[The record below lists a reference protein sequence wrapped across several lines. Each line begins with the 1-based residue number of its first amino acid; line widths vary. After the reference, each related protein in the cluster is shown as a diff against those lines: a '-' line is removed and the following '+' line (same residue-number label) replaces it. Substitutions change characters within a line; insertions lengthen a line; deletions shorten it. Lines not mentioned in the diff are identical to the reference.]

1 MKKHLSK
8 LKNFGSVCLIFFL
21 FTGLQ
26 QVQAQQQD
34 RKFQAFDV
42 VQDYKGAKHLV
53 LHVLANFQKGT
64 TQVIVSKSVDGK
76 NWEKV
81 SVLSIQKDY
90 KASFQ
95 NMPLSIELD
104 EVERL
109 LKNINSQ
116 VHFRLV
122 PVQNGAENKA
132 CNFAQISKE
141 KLLSLQADADLA
153 NYLTQRDK

>member
-8 LKNFGSVCLIFFL
+8 LKDFGFVCLVTFL

-34 RKFQAFDV
+34 RKFQSFDV

-53 LHVLANFQKGT
+53 LHLLVNFQKGT
-64 TQVIVSKSVDGK
+64 SKVIISQSVDGK
-76 NWEKV
+76 RWKEV
-81 SVLSIQKDY
+81 SALKIQKDY

-104 EVERL
+104 EVKEL
-109 LKNINSQ
+109 LKNIDSQ
-116 VHFRLV
+116 VYFRLI
-122 PVQNGAENKA
+122 PVQNGAKSEA

-141 KLLSLQADADLA
+141 KLLSLQADAHLA
-153 NYLTQRDK
+153 DHLTRRDK